1 MTIKV
6 RLLTSKRWLDFPL
19 VEDVGV
25 GSFIRRLRKRRNMDV
40 LLGKSGVV
48 MDIPDDDLSKLSEEI
63 SKEAT

>member
-1 MTIKV
+1 M
-6 RLLTSKRWLDFPL
+6 
-19 VEDVGV
+19 EDVGV

>member
-1 MTIKV
+1 M
-6 RLLTSKRWLDFPL
+6 
-19 VEDVGV
+19 EDVGV

-48 MDIPDDDLSKLSEEI
+48 TDIPDDDLSKLSEEI